1 MKNVNWKDV
10 EEAKDFTRIC
20 AGGYVCRVIKV
31 EDDPQKEYL
40 KIYCDP
46 VEGEFKNFGSD
57 TELRTGQDWSYIRF
71 FRSYKSK
78 ALNFFKSWLIALE
91 KSNPGKFSA
100 DNFNGNE
107 SKMVGLLVG
116 IVLGDEEYLK
126 QDGTKGLRTY
136 VYKTLTPEDI
146 RAQKF
151 KTPEMKLLPPNAAP
165 MQTLNCSA
173 SDIENDCPF

>member
-1 MKNVNWKDV
+1 MKNVNWKEV
-10 EEAKDFTRIC
+10 EEAKDFSRIC
-20 AGGYVCRVIKV
+20 AGGYVCRVVRV
-31 EDDPQKEYL
+31 EDNLKQEYL

-46 VEGEFKNFGSD
+46 VEGEFKNFGENM
-57 TELRTGQDWSYIRF
+57 ELRTGQDWNYIRF
-71 FRSYKSK
+71 FRSYKST
-78 ALNFFKSWLIALE
+78 ALNFFKSWLVALE

-100 DNFNGNE
+100 DNFDGNE

-136 VYKTLTPEDI
+136 VHKTLTPEDI
-146 RAQKF
+146 RAKKF

-165 MQTLNCSA
+165 AQAYNA
-173 SDIENDCPF
+173 PEADNECPF

>member
-57 TELRTGQDWSYIRF
+57 TELRTGQDWNYIRF

-100 DNFNGNE
+100 DNFDGNE

-146 RAQKF
+146 RGQKF

-165 MQTLNCSA
+165 AQTYNA
-173 SDIENDCPF
+173 PEADNECPF